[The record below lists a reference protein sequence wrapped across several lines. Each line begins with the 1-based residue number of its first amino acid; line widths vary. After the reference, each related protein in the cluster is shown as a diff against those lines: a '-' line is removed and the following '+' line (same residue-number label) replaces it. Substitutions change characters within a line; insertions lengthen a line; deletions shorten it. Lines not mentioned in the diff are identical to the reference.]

1 MSTNSRLSRVQSIAR
16 NGYGLFLA
24 IFAVTLFTLTSLDCR
39 ADRRQKVLVL
49 HSYHQGLEWTDSI
62 TKGIQSAFWQ
72 HQDEY
77 EIYYEYL
84 DTKRNTGKEY
94 LDQMIKFLQA
104 QNAHSLYEVV
114 IIADNIALKLANEG
128 LIHFPGNPPVV
139 FCGINNFTKKLIANL
154 EQVTGVIE
162 KTDHR
167 ATIDLMRK
175 LHPER
180 SKIIVIIDRTPTGDA
195 IREEFREI
203 EEYYDKEIDFEFLRE
218 FTLEEIPA
226 ELKNVDNKS
235 PIYITT
241 FNRDR
246 NNNFISYA
254 EGIDLI
260 SNNTNAPI
268 YGSWDFYLGKGIVGG
283 RITSGYLQGQ
293 EAGKLAL
300 KILHGK
306 PANSLPIVT
315 DSPTQYMFDY
325 NYLAKQGI
333 ERSSLPSNSVVIN
346 TPPST
351 RERYRG
357 FFIGI
362 TLTSFSIAFFL
373 WLKYRREHTTLEA
386 KQKLA
391 EELEKK
397 VQNRTLELEKANKEL
412 QRLSNLDGLSE
423 IYNRRHFD
431 STLER
436 EIKRLQ
442 RTATPLSL
450 LMCDIDNFKQYN
462 DTYGHLAGD
471 ECIRSVANIIQQHCK
486 RISDIA
492 ARYGGEE
499 FAVILPNTHI
509 KEATSIAESIRR
521 AVELKKPLHATS
533 PTRSVVT
540 ISIGVASITP
550 DLDTKPSMLVR
561 IADEALYESKHSGR
575 NRVSTRSTSN
585 PATR

>member
-1 MSTNSRLSRVQSIAR
+1 MSTNRRLSSVQSIAR
-16 NGYGLFLA
+16 NGFRLFLA

-62 TKGIQSAFWQ
+62 TKGIQSALSQ
-72 HQDEY
+72 HQDVY

-104 QNAHSLYEVV
+104 QNAHSQYDVV
-114 IIADNIALKLANEG
+114 IIADNTALKLTNEG

-139 FCGINNFTKKLIANL
+139 FCGINNFTKELIANL
-154 EQVTGVIE
+154 DQVTGVVE

-180 SKIIVIIDRTPTGDA
+180 KKIIIIMDRTPTGDA

-203 EEYYDKEIDFEFLRE
+203 EKHYDKEIDFEFLRE
-218 FTLEEIPA
+218 FTLDEIPA
-226 ELKNVDNKS
+226 ELKIVDNKS
-235 PIYITT
+235 LIYIAT

-246 NNNFISYA
+246 KNNFISYA
-254 EGIDLI
+254 EGIELI

-268 YGSWDFYLGKGIVGG
+268 YGSWGFYLGKGIVGG
-283 RITSGYLQGQ
+283 RITSGYEQGQ

-306 PANSLPIVT
+306 QANSLPIVT

-333 ERSSLPSNSVVIN
+333 ERSLLPRSSVVIN

-351 RERYRG
+351 QERYRG

-362 TLTSFSIAFFL
+362 TLISFSIAFFL
-373 WLKYRREHTTLEA
+373 WWKYRSEHVILEA
-386 KQKLA
+386 KEKLA

-397 VQNRTLELEKANKEL
+397 VQ
-412 QRLSNLDGLSE
+412 
-423 IYNRRHFD
+423 
-431 STLER
+431 
-436 EIKRLQ
+436 
-442 RTATPLSL
+442 
-450 LMCDIDNFKQYN
+450 
-462 DTYGHLAGD
+462 
-471 ECIRSVANIIQQHCK
+471 
-486 RISDIA
+486 
-492 ARYGGEE
+492 
-499 FAVILPNTHI
+499 
-509 KEATSIAESIRR
+509 
-521 AVELKKPLHATS
+521 
-533 PTRSVVT
+533 
-540 ISIGVASITP
+540 
-550 DLDTKPSMLVR
+550 
-561 IADEALYESKHSGR
+561 
-575 NRVSTRSTSN
+575 
-585 PATR
+585 